1 MAAEHLA
8 DRLVAEADAEQR
20 HLFLGGGADQVH
32 ADAGLVR
39 RAGAGRE
46 HDAGGLQRQRLVDRD
61 LVVAMHDA
69 ARAEIAQEV
78 DEVVG
83 EAVVVI
89 DQEKHGG
96 ILAVRRTIS

>member
-1 MAAEHLA
+1 MQIPASLGVQGPG
-8 DRLVAEADAEQR
+8 DRTMP
-20 HLFLGGGADQVH
+20 
-32 ADAGLVR
+32 AGF
-39 RAGAGRE
+39 RAM
-46 HDAGGLQRQRLVDRD
+46 RLVDRD

-96 ILAVRRTIS
+96 SLSGPVLPLIGP